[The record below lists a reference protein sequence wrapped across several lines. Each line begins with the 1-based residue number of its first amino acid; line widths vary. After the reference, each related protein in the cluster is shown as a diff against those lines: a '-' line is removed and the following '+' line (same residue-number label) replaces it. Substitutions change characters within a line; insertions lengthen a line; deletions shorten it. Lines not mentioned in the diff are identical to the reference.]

1 MVFEQGRQISTA
13 SKVPCLQ
20 RHWAFSRLH
29 LVPRIGYEAMQYLRR
44 NRASTR
50 PNQSGQSNGVC
61 VLQLL
66 RRSDTLPV
74 QMQHLRWERSRHLLT
89 GRK

>member
-1 MVFEQGRQISTA
+1 MIFEEGHQVSTA
-13 SKVPCLQ
+13 SNVPCLQ

-29 LVPRIGYEAMQYLRR
+29 LVPRIGYEAVQYLRR
-44 NRASTR
+44 NWASTWAEKY
-50 PNQSGQSNGVC
+50 GQSHGIC

-74 QMQHLRWERSRHLLT
+74 QMRRLRWER
-89 GRK
+89 